1 MLPEPEDEIFDDLCF
16 RIENEVVDRL
26 NVSMTSSHLD
36 EVLGNG
42 PVREPAVPPVV
53 SVNSTSSGPTASST
67 RTGDPCG
74 AQSVPHWSDSSASNI
89 GSSSGDTSGSDSSY
103 FLLGRIASSSTD
115 SGTSAGSSA
124 LAPHC
129 PSLPPSPQVPGITGN
144 ADVLVDPLANVSI
157 DTVIVISDS
166 DSVVSV
172 VEVHGPVVAGLPVN
186 NDAGWAVAPVKAG
199 IFLC

>member
-1 MLPEPEDEIFDDLCF
+1 MLPEPEDEVFDDLCF

-36 EVLGNG
+36 DVLGNG
-42 PVREPAVPPVV
+42 PVPPVV

-67 RTGDPCG
+67 WTGGPCG

-89 GSSSGDTSGSDSSY
+89 GSFSGDNSGSDSSY
-103 FLLGRIASSSTD
+103 FLMGRIASSSTD

-129 PSLPPSPQVPGITGN
+129 PSLPPSPQVPGIPGN

-172 VEVHGPVVAGLPVN
+172 IEVHGPVVAGLPVD